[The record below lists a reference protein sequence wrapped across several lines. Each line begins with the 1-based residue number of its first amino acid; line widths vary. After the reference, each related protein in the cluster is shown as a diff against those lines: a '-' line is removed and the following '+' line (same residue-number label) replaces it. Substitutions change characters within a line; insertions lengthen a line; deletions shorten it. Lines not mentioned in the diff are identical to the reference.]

1 VWYGLDSLPVLMRF
15 TAAVSTCCSLLTAF
29 CLAPFQH
36 VHSHDGH
43 AAEIHAHFFA
53 VPALRDDL
61 PDDPPGAH
69 FDDADDHALATSLD
83 TFTLEFASLLP
94 PFALTRAQAVDP
106 IWTVVSV
113 PWPPAEACAHDPPA
127 VGPSIPRAPPS

>member
-1 VWYGLDSLPVLMRF
+1 LMRF
-15 TAAVSTCCSLLTAF
+15 AVAVSTCCSLLTAF

-43 AAEIHAHFFA
+43 VSEIHTHFYALAHQQH
-53 VPALRDDL
+53 
-61 PDDPPGAH
+61 DPPGAH

-83 TFTLEFASLLP
+83 TFTLEFAPLLP

-113 PWPPAEACAHDPPA
+113 PCPPAEACAHDPPA

>member
-1 VWYGLDSLPVLMRF
+1 MRF
-15 TAAVSTCCSLLTAF
+15 AVAVSTCCSLLTAF

-43 AAEIHAHFFA
+43 VSEIHTHFYA
-53 VPALRDDL
+53 VAAPSDALRDNL
-61 PDDPPGAH
+61 HDDPPGAH

-83 TFTLEFASLLP
+83 TFTLEYASLLP

-106 IWTVVSV
+106 IWTVFSV
-113 PWPPAEACAHDPPA
+113 PCPPAEACAHDPPA
-127 VGPSIPRAPPS
+127 VSPSIPRAPPS